1 SSDLCCRK
9 SPITVIGYNR
19 QIAHHLYLSARFCKV
34 KCSCEKAKYRSK
46 TSGKAKKRSM
56 NRSTILINRK
66 IYLNL
71 FSLHASE
78 DNFILNKRI
87 SDTNRKLTAAT
98 TKSNTQGRDIQAG
111 CAAPIKGKDMIKKAF
126 IGVLSPINSDAC
138 RSSTLNFANRNAEN
152 AVTIN
157 PKYGR

>member
-78 DNFILNKRI
+78 DYLILNKRI
-87 SDTNRKLTAAT
+87 SDNERKLAAGAII
-98 TKSNTQGRDIQAG
+98 SDIQDGNIQAEW
-111 CAAPIKGKDMIKKAF
+111 AAPIKGKDMRKKAF
-126 IGVLSPINSDAC
+126 IGVFSPINADAC
-138 RSSTLNFANRNAEN
+138 HSSTLNFAN
-152 AVTIN
+152 
-157 PKYGR
+157 